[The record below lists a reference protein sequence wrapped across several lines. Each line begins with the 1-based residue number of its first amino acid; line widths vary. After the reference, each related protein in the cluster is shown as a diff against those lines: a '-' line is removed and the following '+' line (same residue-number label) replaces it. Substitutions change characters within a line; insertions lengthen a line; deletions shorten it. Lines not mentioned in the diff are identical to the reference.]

1 MDYKPEGKLENYPKW
16 VSLETTE
23 EIIKQMKTKICKI
36 YLKNGIKGTGF
47 FCKISLLNQ
56 NNKLNVLIT
65 NNHIINEE
73 IIKGKEIIIKINNK
87 SKRIELD
94 NRIKYTN
101 KEYDVTI
108 IEIKKEDEINCEYF
122 ENEINNFN
130 EENNKE
136 SIYILHYPGN
146 ENISVSYGIIN
157 VINQKKNMN
166 FNIFVQLIKVHQVH
180 Q

>member
-47 FCKISLLNQ
+47 FYKISLPNKK
-56 NNKLNVLIT
+56 NKLNVLIT
-65 NNHIINEE
+65 NNHIINEK
-73 IIKGKEIIIKINNK
+73 IIKEKEIIIQINNK

-108 IEIKKEDEINCEYF
+108 IEIKEEDEINCEYF
-122 ENEINNFN
+122 EY
-130 EENNKE
+130 EENDLNEKYIKE